1 MRGRAQVLKEIRTR
15 REEAGRVGIEAE
27 RMCSRRRFL
36 HSSHGKSLHVSHVGL
51 DKVGLEGLGGH
62 GSVLVDGSKV
72 GGGEVDRGTRGLR
85 GGVGSRGGLVLLGG
99 GGGSVKLEE
108 GHCEC
113 VCCGVGVEVE

>member
-1 MRGRAQVLKEIRTR
+1 LKEIRTR
-15 REEAGRVGIEAE
+15 REKASRVGIEAE
-27 RMCSRRRFL
+27 RMYSRGRFL

-62 GSVLVDGSKV
+62 GGVLVDSGKV
-72 GGGEVDRGTRGLR
+72 SGGEVDRGTRGLR

-113 VCCGVGVEVE
+113 VWC

>member
-1 MRGRAQVLKEIRTR
+1 MNEIRTR
-15 REEAGRVGIEAE
+15 REKAGRVGIEAE
-27 RMCSRRRFL
+27 RMYSRGRFL

-62 GSVLVDGSKV
+62 DGVLVDGSKV
-72 GGGEVDRGTRGLR
+72 SSGEVDRGTRSLGR
-85 GGVGSRGGLVLLGG
+85 GVGSRGGLVLLGG

-113 VCCGVGVEVE
+113 VWC